1 FSSKIMRLRAA
12 PYGGVPGEWSDID
25 DMRVMKWLAQ
35 QGLRVKA
42 SHVVEAVSVVAHDN
56 AFHPVC
62 TYLAK
67 LEWDRV
73 PRLERWLHEIFGV

>member
-1 FSSKIMRLRAA
+1 
-12 PYGGVPGEWSDID
+12 
-25 DMRVMKWLAQ
+25 MRVMKWLAQ

-62 TYLAK
+62 TYLAR

-73 PRLERWLHEIFGV
+73 PRLERWLHEIFGVPGMNTAPRWASAG